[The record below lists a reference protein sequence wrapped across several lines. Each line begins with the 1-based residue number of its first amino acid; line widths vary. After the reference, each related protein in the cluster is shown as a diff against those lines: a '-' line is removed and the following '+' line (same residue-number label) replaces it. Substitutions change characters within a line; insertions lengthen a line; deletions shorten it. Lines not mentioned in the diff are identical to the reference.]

1 MTASGCDTDFKNERE
16 KQMKKAISILLF
28 AALPFLVFSKDENL
42 PHKTNDKNAPV
53 VYFTRDVTSS
63 GLMKVYNAL
72 NQRVSGKVGIKVS
85 FGAPDEEVLN
95 PELLRD
101 LVSRGGPD
109 GDCCGGCRHERCGS
123 EYGGGRC
130 SSKDDKATD
139 RQITVE
145 NAGK

>member
-63 GLMKVYNAL
+63 GLMKSL
-72 NQRVSGKVGIKVS
+72 QRIESESFRQSRNQSEFWSSRRRGLKSGTFAR
-85 FGAPDEEVLN
+85 FGFKRGARRR
-95 PELLRD
+95 LLRG
-101 LVSRGGPD
+101 LSSRKMWK
-109 GDCCGGCRHERCGS
+109 RIRWWAVFQQ
-123 EYGGGRC
+123 R
-130 SSKDDKATD
+130 
-139 RQITVE
+139 R
-145 NAGK
+145 